1 MDARRFGAANLSPDG
16 KRVAAQINDI
26 EGTHVWILST
36 DRAAAQRLTTTG
48 RNTSPVWSH
57 DGRTVYFASDRD
69 GETDIWR
76 RPADLSG
83 AAEKVLEAD
92 GAEFPTSIS
101 GDGRWLVYSR
111 RAPGNSDVGRVSLT
125 DDDPAPE
132 ILVDS
137 DGDESGASLSPDGRF
152 VCFQSDETGQWDVHV
167 LEIATG
173 RRWVVS
179 SVDGYSPFWTRDG
192 ERIMYMS
199 GSESF
204 MSVDVRTD
212 PEFTATDAVLAV
224 RIDTSRMGQTFDVT
238 RDGGQVLVTT
248 DVVGDGSFETRPR
261 VTVVMN
267 FFAQLRA
274 RTKGDIPL

>member
-1 MDARRFGAANLSPDG
+1 
-16 KRVAAQINDI
+16 VASQINDI
-26 EGTHVWILST
+26 EGTHVWILSV

-76 RPADLSG
+76 RPADLSS

-152 VCFQSDETGQWDVHV
+152 VCFQSDETGQWDIHV

-179 SVDGYSPFWTRDG
+179 SVDGFSPFWTRDG
-192 ERIMYMS
+192 ARIMYMS

-238 RDGGQVLVTT
+238 RDGSQVLVTT

-261 VTVVMN
+261 VTVVMD
-267 FFAQLRA
+267 FFGDLRA